1 MSICDDSDLFW
12 QGLKERRLLFQTCLE
27 CGGHR
32 FPFRMSC
39 RRCGSFEHCL
49 TESKGSGIIHS
60 YTVVE
65 RPLPSGFDE
74 PYTVV
79 LVEVDEG
86 VRYLGIYEN
95 EANEDPIVGSRV
107 TVQLNP
113 DKQVQISFVP
123 QAATPG
129 STGHRSGAFEDG

>member
-49 TESKGSGIIHS
+49 SESEGNGVIYS

-65 RPLPSGFDE
+65 RPLPPGFDE
-74 PYTVV
+74 PYRVV

-86 VRYLGIYEN
+86 VRYLGLYESDVD
-95 EANEDPIVGSRV
+95 EAPIVGLRV
-107 TVQLNP
+107 KAQVNP
-113 DKQVQISFVP
+113 DQKVQVSFAP
-123 QAATPG
+123 EAANPNDALHSRG
-129 STGHRSGAFEDG
+129 VSQG